1 MTRSAGWLFFA
12 NPELVGDDAGGGMMA
27 TEKLPDVL
35 QLIAANSDAVGF
47 TIAEHLPFDEHRLR
61 KML

>member
-1 MTRSAGWLFFA
+1 
-12 NPELVGDDAGGGMMA
+12 MA

-35 QLIAANSDAVGF
+35 QLIAANSDVVGF